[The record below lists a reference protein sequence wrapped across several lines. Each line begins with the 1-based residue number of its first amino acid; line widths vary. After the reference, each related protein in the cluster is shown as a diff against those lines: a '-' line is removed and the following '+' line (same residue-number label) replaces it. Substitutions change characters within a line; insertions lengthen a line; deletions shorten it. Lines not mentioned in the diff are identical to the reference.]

1 MNINANTNRVF
12 QCFLLLIF
20 GLSTQLF
27 LFSYEKEIK
36 NISQELA
43 KKIEEAGKKSVA
55 IVDFNDLQ
63 GNVMELGRFLSE
75 ELSVAIS
82 ASGKGFE
89 VVDRLHLKALIKE
102 HRLSFTGLID
112 KKSTQKLGQIAG
124 VDALITGTIT
134 PFGDSVRVAVKILDI
149 NTAKLI
155 GAITANIPKTKAIEE
170 LLERGIGI
178 GYQTDSGSTVT
189 PTTSS
194 WGKAV
199 EVEGFICKPGVCRR
213 KGKDIICSVSL
224 MNNGSEDREI
234 KILAW
239 RNSDTGLVDNFGDM
253 YWVTVKIGGRVGG
266 EIHSGSII
274 EAKFPSKVFV
284 NVQLIAKDVNQEAKY
299 FTGII
304 SIEGFKKLI
313 AVQNIPVVK

>member
-1 MNINANTNRVF
+1 MKMNTKAKRFF
-12 QCFLLLIF
+12 QWVLFLIL
-20 GLSTQLF
+20 GLSIQLF

-43 KKIEEAGKKSVA
+43 QKIGEAGKKTVA

-89 VVDRLHLKALIKE
+89 VVDRLHLKALLKE
-102 HRLSFTGLID
+102 HKLSFTGLID

-134 PFGDSVRVAVKILDI
+134 PFGDSVRVTVKILDV

-155 GAITANIPKTKAIEE
+155 GAVTANIPKTKAIEE
-170 LLERGIGI
+170 LLERGIGD
-178 GYQTDSGSTVT
+178 GFQMDPGGTTTSTR
-189 PTTSS
+189 SS
-194 WGKAV
+194 WGKTV
-199 EVEGFICKPGVCRR
+199 KVDGFICKPGVCRR
-213 KGKDIICSVSL
+213 KEKDIICSVSL
-224 MNNGSEDREI
+224 MNNGSEDREV
-234 KILAW
+234 KILAD

-253 YWVTVKIGGRVGG
+253 YWVTVKIGGREAGKG
-266 EIHSGSII
+266 TLSNWII
-274 EAKFPSKVFV
+274 AKFPSKVFV
-284 NVQLIAKDVNQEAKY
+284 NIQLIAEDVNQEATHY
-299 FTGII
+299 TGII
-304 SIEGFKKLI
+304 CIEGFKKLV

>member
-1 MNINANTNRVF
+1 MKINAKTNRGF
-12 QCFLLLIF
+12 QWSLLLIL

-82 ASGKGFE
+82 ISGKGFE
-89 VVDRLHLKALIKE
+89 VVDRLHLKALLKE
-102 HRLSFTGLID
+102 HKLSFIGLIN

-124 VDALITGTIT
+124 VDAVITGTIT
-134 PFGDSVRVAVKILDI
+134 PFGDSVRVTVKILDI

-155 GAITANIPKTKAIEE
+155 GAVTANIPKTKAIEE
-170 LLERGIGI
+170 LLERGIGDRFQMDP
-178 GYQTDSGSTVT
+178 GGT
-189 PTTSS
+189 TTSTNTS
-194 WGKAV
+194 WRKSV
-199 EVEGFICKPGVCRR
+199 EVDGFIFKPGVCRR
-213 KGKDIICSVSL
+213 KGSNVICTISF

-234 KILAW
+234 EIFTSKE
-239 RNSDTGLVDNFGDM
+239 NSAIVDNFGNKSEIAL
-253 YWVTVKIGGRVGG
+253 KIGNRETSFGYCCNLK
-266 EIHSGSII
+266 E
-274 EAKFPSKVFV
+274 KFPPKLFVKVSF
-284 NVQLIAKDVNQEAKY
+284 IAKDVKPEATHY
-299 FTGII
+299 TAII
-304 SIEGFKKLI
+304 SIKDFKKL
-313 AVQNIPVVK
+313 VVVRNIPVIK